1 MGMMSEEERN
11 IRDTKAITRE
21 NGTSE
26 ENGQNREEKAA
37 VKILNQNTK
46 HAAYLAKKS
55 KEEADAPQAADKEG
69 FLAVE
74 KNAAEASKAYER
86 GYERLETACEKE
98 KEAENA
104 YFQAQVDLGNEI
116 VCSYGR
122 EEELNEKLNQAADQY
137 KEAIAE
143 RKKAESALKGSQAGF
158 LASAAILEA
167 KRAGLENTRDESMDF
182 VVHMARIQCTYG
194 MRESMAVLKTD
205 HGVMSR
211 GQAQMTVADADHA
224 INFID
229 FGGCTSPENE
239 TVQTEAQKAMDTA
252 MSAVEKGLAA
262 SVAAAFTKEGSTELK
277 DEVVNQC
284 IGECLLKFPPGAL
297 WEKGHEKVKIQG
309 DALLVRRCELTC
321 AYGGLVTIVLSG
333 QMV

>member
-1 MGMMSEEERN
+1 ML
-11 IRDTKAITRE
+11 
-21 NGTSE
+21 
-26 ENGQNREEKAA
+26 QEEKAA
-37 VKILNQNTK
+37 
-46 HAAYLAKKS
+46 
-55 KEEADAPQAADKEG
+55 QARE
-69 FLAVE
+69 
-74 KNAAEASKAYER
+74 AYER
-86 GYERLETACEKE
+86 GYERLEAACEKE
-98 KEAENA
+98 KEAEKA

-122 EEELNEKLNQAADQY
+122 EEELNEKLNQAADRY
-137 KEAIAE
+137 KEAMAD
-143 RKKAESALKGSQAGF
+143 RKKAEAALKGSQAGV
-158 LASAAILEA
+158 LASAAMTEA
-167 KRAGLENTRDESMDF
+167 KKAGIENTRDESMDF

-205 HGVMSR
+205 HGVMSGR
-211 GQAQMTVADADHA
+211 QAQMTVADADHA

-252 MSAVEKGLAA
+252 MSDVEKGLAA
-262 SVAAAFTKEGSTELK
+262 SVAAAFTKEGTTELT
-277 DEVVNQC
+277 DEIVNQC

>member
-1 MGMMSEEERN
+1 MGMMSEEERGAEAP
-11 IRDTKAITRE
+11 KEAARE
-21 NGTSE
+21 NGMSE
-26 ENGQNREEKAA
+26 EKGSELREGTLIVRKPRTWLVA
-37 VKILNQNTK
+37 VNPKPT
-46 HAAYLAKKS
+46 
-55 KEEADAPQAADKEG
+55 DKEG
-69 FLAVE
+69 LMIQEE
-74 KNAAEASKAYER
+74 KTAQAQKAYEQD
-86 GYERLETACEKE
+86 YERLEAACEKE

-122 EEELNEKLNQAADQY
+122 EEELNEKLNQAADRY
-137 KEAIAE
+137 KEAMAD
-143 RKKAESALKGSQAGF
+143 RKKAEAALKGSQAGV
-158 LASAAILEA
+158 LASAAMTEA
-167 KRAGLENTRDESMDF
+167 KKAGIENTRDESMDF

-205 HGVMSR
+205 HGVMSGR
-211 GQAQMTVADADHA
+211 QAQMTVADADHA

-252 MSAVEKGLAA
+252 MSDVEKGMAA
-262 SVAAAFTKEGSTELK
+262 SVAAAFTKEGTTELT
-277 DEVVNQC
+277 DEIVNQC

>member
-1 MGMMSEEERN
+1 MGMMSEEERGAEAP
-11 IRDTKAITRE
+11 KEAARE
-21 NGTSE
+21 NGMSE
-26 ENGQNREEKAA
+26 EKGSELREGTLIVRKPRPKLVA
-37 VKILNQNTK
+37 VNPKPT
-46 HAAYLAKKS
+46 
-55 KEEADAPQAADKEG
+55 DKEG
-69 FLAVE
+69 LMIQEE
-74 KNAAEASKAYER
+74 KTAQAQKAYEQD
-86 GYERLETACEKE
+86 YERLEAACEKE

-122 EEELNEKLNQAADQY
+122 EEELNEKLNQAADRY
-137 KEAIAE
+137 KEAMAD
-143 RKKAESALKGSQAGF
+143 RKKAESALKGSQAGV
-158 LASAAILEA
+158 LASAAMTEA
-167 KRAGLENTRDESMDF
+167 KKAGIENTRDESMDF

-205 HGVMSR
+205 HGVMSGR
-211 GQAQMTVADADHA
+211 QAQMTVADADHA

-252 MSAVEKGLAA
+252 MSDVEKGMAA
-262 SVAAAFTKEGSTELK
+262 SVAAAFTKEGTSELT
-277 DEVVNQC
+277 DEIVNQC

>member
-1 MGMMSEEERN
+1 MSEEKGSEL
-11 IRDTKAITRE
+11 RE
-21 NGTSE
+21 GTLIV
-26 ENGQNREEKAA
+26 RKPRPKMVA
-37 VKILNQNTK
+37 VNPKPT
-46 HAAYLAKKS
+46 
-55 KEEADAPQAADKEG
+55 DKEG
-69 FLAVE
+69 LMIQEE
-74 KNAAEASKAYER
+74 KTAQAQKAYEQD
-86 GYERLETACEKE
+86 YERLEAACEKE

-122 EEELNEKLNQAADQY
+122 EEELNEKLNQAADRY
-137 KEAIAE
+137 KEAMAD
-143 RKKAESALKGSQAGF
+143 RKKAEAALKGSQAGV
-158 LASAAILEA
+158 LASAAMTEA
-167 KRAGLENTRDESMDF
+167 KKAGIENTRDESMDF

-205 HGVMSR
+205 HGVMSGR
-211 GQAQMTVADADHA
+211 QAQMTVADADYA

-252 MSAVEKGLAA
+252 MSDVEKGLAA
-262 SVAAAFTKEGSTELK
+262 SVAAAFTKEGTTELT
-277 DEVVNQC
+277 DEIVNQC